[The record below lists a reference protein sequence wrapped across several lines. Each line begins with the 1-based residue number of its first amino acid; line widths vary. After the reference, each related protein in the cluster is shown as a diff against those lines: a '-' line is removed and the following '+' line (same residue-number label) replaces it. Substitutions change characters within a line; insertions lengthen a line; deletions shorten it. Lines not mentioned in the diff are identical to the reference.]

1 MYFLKT
7 DLCGYDYH
15 WEDTSQTVFS
25 GAPSRRL
32 FDRFNGA
39 QVLYLINYYASLNE
53 GFNQNLGRKMEELIL
68 YKLPADIKSEI
79 SVYNWLKSILDQ
91 VLVQGP
97 NKKI

>member
-1 MYFLKT
+1 MYFLKA
-7 DLCGYDYH
+7 DLSGHDYH
-15 WEDTSQTVFS
+15 WEDTNQTVFS
-25 GAPSRRL
+25 GTPSRRL

-53 GFNQNLGRKMEELIL
+53 GFNQSLGRKMEELIL
-68 YKLPADIKSEI
+68 YKLPADIKSEF